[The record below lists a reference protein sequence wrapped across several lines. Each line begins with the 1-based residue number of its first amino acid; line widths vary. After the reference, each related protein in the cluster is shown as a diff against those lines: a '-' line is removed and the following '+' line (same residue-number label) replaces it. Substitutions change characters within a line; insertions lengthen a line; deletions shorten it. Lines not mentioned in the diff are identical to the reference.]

1 MGRVFKFVSKML
13 FNFIFLL
20 KNHFQAEVFEKKNQ
34 DEITLVP
41 VGQDPHSYHINTD
54 SEHAMLFEDKSDPV
68 SAIDVKLGINVADYA
83 DEQNPKSFE
92 TPEEK
97 EIREMKDQF
106 VNKRTLKSTPVDKL
120 VKDGKN
126 LIEKDWVKPVPLR
139 KNHKP
144 QTKADGQK
152 FSFQ

>member
-1 MGRVFKFVSKML
+1 ML

-41 VGQDPHSYHINTD
+41 LGQNPHSYHINTD
-54 SEHAMLFEDKSDPV
+54 SGHAMHFEDKSDPV
-68 SAIDVKLGINVADYA
+68 PGIDVELGINVADYA
-83 DEQNPKSFE
+83 DEPNSKSFE

-106 VNKRTLKSTPVDKL
+106 VNKRTLKSTPVEKL
-120 VKDGKN
+120 VKDGKY
-126 LIEKDWVKPVPLR
+126 LIEKDLVKPVPLR
-139 KNHKP
+139 KNHKR

-152 FSFQ
+152 FTFQ